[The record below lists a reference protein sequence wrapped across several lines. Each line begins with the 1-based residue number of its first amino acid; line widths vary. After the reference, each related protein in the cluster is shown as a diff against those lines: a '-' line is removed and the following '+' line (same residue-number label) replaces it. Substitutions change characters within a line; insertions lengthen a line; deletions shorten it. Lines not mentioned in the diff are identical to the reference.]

1 MRKVLLSLFSHRT
14 LALLRWDIHFIGIRA
29 RNRIFSRTSK
39 LLKEIGKKSGP
50 LYLNLGSG
58 PRGLDA
64 PEWINIDGFKDQ
76 NVQYLCDFSRSLP
89 FKDET
94 FDGIFCEHV
103 FEHFTY
109 DSGRNLMVECKR
121 ILKKGGVLR
130 IVVPDGN
137 KILKSYF
144 DDPQKI
150 VEYKQ
155 VQSGFPME
163 AVNTWFYQRYEHQC
177 IYDAGYLMDSL
188 QKAGF
193 KETRHASYNISEAG
207 NNTIVLDD
215 PKYSWE
221 SLYVEAIK

>member
-1 MRKVLLSLFSHRT
+1 MRKLFLFFFSHRT
-14 LALLRWDIHFIGIRA
+14 LALVRWDLHFFAIRLKNFILW
-29 RNRIFSRTSK
+29 RKRK
-39 LLKEIGKKSGP
+39 LLNRVNKNNEP

-58 PRGLDA
+58 PRGLDTA
-64 PEWINIDGFKDQ
+64 NWVNIDGFKDN
-76 NVQYLCDFSRSLP
+76 NVHYLCDFNRTLP
-89 FKDET
+89 FRNET

-103 FEHFTY
+103 LEHFTY
-109 DSGRNLMVECKR
+109 ENGRKLLVECRR

-137 KILKSYF
+137 RILSSYF
-144 DDPQKI
+144 NQPEKI
-150 VEYKQ
+150 VEYKKAE
-155 VQSGFPME
+155 SGFPME

-188 QKAGF
+188 SKAGF
-193 KETRHASYNISEAG
+193 TDTKHSSFNSSSTANSNV
-207 NNTIVLDD
+207 VLDD